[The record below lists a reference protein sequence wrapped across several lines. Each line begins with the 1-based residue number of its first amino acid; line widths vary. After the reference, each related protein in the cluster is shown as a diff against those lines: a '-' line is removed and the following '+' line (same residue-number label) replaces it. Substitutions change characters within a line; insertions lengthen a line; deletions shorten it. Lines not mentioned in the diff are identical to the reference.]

1 MTFIELLPFFIAFG
15 VTVVS
20 GLVLTKQTGLPGV
33 TTGIIALTFGIISF
47 ALYRPALG
55 KLCSWLESK
64 RTKQEKQ
71 ERETRI
77 YQHFDPAKG
86 YPVGNDLYYE
96 CLTCGNV
103 IPSMSKKNVRC
114 ACRNVAID
122 AASGRLTIQSNEKIK
137 LFSHS

>member
-1 MTFIELLPFFIAFG
+1 MTFVELLPFFIAVG
-15 VTVVS
+15 VAVVS
-20 GLVLTKQTGLPGV
+20 GLVLTKQTGFSGV
-33 TTGIIALTFGIISF
+33 TAGIIALTFGIIAFVS
-47 ALYRPALG
+47 YRPALG
-55 KLCSWLESK
+55 KLCSWLERK

-71 ERETRI
+71 ERATRI
-77 YQHFDPAKG
+77 YQHFDPANG

-103 IPSMSKKNVRC
+103 IPSTSKKNVRC

-122 AASGRLTIQSNEKIK
+122 AAAGRLTVQSNEKIK